1 MFTLEVR
8 KPLTERTDKS
18 CS

>member
-1 MFTLEVR
+1 MFTLEVK